1 MYRYLINMSI
11 KTKQNANFSKELEEL
26 RNIAVIITNDKSIK
40 IKYDAKFPT
49 CAFNYED
56 NCIIL
61 STNAYP
67 DWVKSQPKL
76 TEKLLSSSTMH
87 ESLHRKMSRPLVKY
101 VEKWIQHLNMEKKGL
116 PKLAGEIVNIVEDK
130 RCNYYGKNRYRFDL
144 GKRQVLKEMIFK
156 DVIDTNAPKEIQI
169 LKVHPYGINGLMLGA
184 FANKGLYDADISI
197 FKAEMNPQQ
206 QEDLEKALKLL
217 EEVKYQSL
225 RINVINTEKQIYDLL
240 HKHIKTEDGMKDLM
254 VIEDEGKMKGD
265 LSDKLKK
272 KLEAMINEELD
283 KEKKDKLE
291 NDLAKGN
298 SAGEGTG
305 NEIKSPEPDEGK
317 YNDLVND
324 VKPQI
329 DRLLSQ
335 LKKIMKPT
343 MKRDI
348 YQKRGRMMSNLIS
361 RSYVNSMQRPVTNVY
376 IQNTTKLEK
385 EPVNIAMLIDFSG
398 SVSRS
403 TALEVTTILTETFGQ
418 YVEDYGFAIGVFA
431 ENMQWLK
438 RFNETYQQTR
448 ARIPNTS
455 VNSCGTR
462 LHDLLLSA
470 LKMFNSIHENRR
482 KIVVI
487 ASDYCLSDSEEVV
500 KLLEQYSKA
509 GIQIILFAFDGSS
522 KHFAPNIKGIQRID
536 MKNIMD
542 LPEDFLECY
551 LKLQR

>member
-1 MYRYLINMSI
+1 MTAPKN
-11 KTKQNANFSKELEEL
+11 QNFSQELSEL
-26 RNIAVIITNDKSIK
+26 RNIAVLITNDKSLK
-40 IKYDAKFPT
+40 IKYDQKAPT
-49 CAFNYED
+49 CFFNYED
-56 NCIIL
+56 NCIGIT
-61 STNAYP
+61 TNAYP
-67 DWVKSQPKL
+67 DWCKSMPKL
-76 TEKLLSSSTMH
+76 TSKLLSSSVMH
-87 ESLHRKMSRPLVKY
+87 EALHRKMSKPLVKY
-101 VEKWIQHLNMEKKGL
+101 NEKWIQHLNMEKKGL

-144 GKRQVLKEMIFK
+144 GKRQLLKEMIFK

-169 LKVHPYGINGLMLGA
+169 LKVHPYGINGIMLGA
-184 FANKGLYDADISI
+184 FANKGLYDADITL
-197 FKAEMNPQQ
+197 FKAEMTTEQ

-225 RINVINTEKQIYDLL
+225 RINVVNTEKQIYELL

-272 KLEAMINEELD
+272 KLEAMIKEEED

-343 MKRDI
+343 MQRDI

-376 IQNTTKLEK
+376 LSNTVKLEK
-385 EPVNIAMLIDFSG
+385 EKVTIGALIDFSG

-403 TALEVTTILTETFGQ
+403 TALEITTILTETFGNWLD
-418 YVEDYGFAIGVFA
+418 DYSFSLGFFA
-431 ENMQWLK
+431 EDCQYTK
-438 RFNETYQQTR
+438 RFNESHQQTR
-448 ARIPNTS
+448 ARVPNIG

-462 LHDLLLSA
+462 LHDLLESMI
-470 LKMFNSIHENRR
+470 KQMNGVHEDRR
-482 KIVVI
+482 KILII
-487 ASDYCLSDSEEVV
+487 ASDFCLSDTSESEQ
-500 KLLEQYSKA
+500 LLEKCEKA
-509 GIQIILFAFDGSS
+509 GIELILFGFDRSS
-522 KHFAPNIKGIQRID
+522 VKSVFHKVKAKRFEMNDIH
-536 MKNIMD
+536 D
-542 LPEDFLECY
+542 LPESFVECY
-551 LKLQR
+551 INSQKR